1 MNKKIVTAQE
11 AIRNIKDG
19 ASIMIGGFMAKGT
32 PENLVDAL
40 LEKGV
45 KDLTIIG
52 NDAGLREA
60 GIGKLVLNK
69 RVKKLVASHIG
80 LNPEAGRQMTEGF
93 MEIDLVPQGTL
104 AEQIRAGGAGLGG
117 VLTQTGLG
125 TIVQDGKEV
134 IEIKGKSYL
143 LELPITADFAL
154 IRGSVVDK
162 KGNILYNQSTRNFNT
177 LMATAADTVI
187 VGAGKI
193 VEVGEID
200 PNHVMTPHIFVD
212 YIVGGEV

>member
-1 MNKKIVTAQE
+1 MNKLVTAQE
-11 AIRNIKDG
+11 AIKDIHDG
-19 ASIMIGGFMAKGT
+19 ASIMIGGFMANGT
-32 PENLVDAL
+32 PEILVDAL

-52 NDAGLREA
+52 NDAGLRET
-60 GIGKLVLNK
+60 GIGKLILNR

-80 LNPEAGRQMTEGF
+80 LNPEAGKQMTEGT
-93 MEIDLVPQGTL
+93 MDIDLVPQGTL

-125 TIVQDGKEV
+125 TIVQEGKEI
-134 IEIKGKSYL
+134 IEIKGESFL
-143 LELPITADFAL
+143 LELPIRADFAL

-162 KGNILYNQSTRNFNT
+162 KGNIVYNQSTRNFNT

-187 VGAGKI
+187 VGAEKI